1 MLWHSLDIIQNVRP
15 EIIDTPL
22 TIICM
27 MGQGAC
33 SMPYFLLRQPVLLV
47 WMDETMQPAVCWMGM
62 TTNHWCSVDAHIW
75 AHLGDI
81 LIVIGCSTIVQKLLT
96 VFIGSQ
102 YTGFM
107 YYPLN
112 PRSSRHL
119 SSWATTIH
127 IISIMNDVAAVRFN
141 AIGRRFMA

>member
-1 MLWHSLDIIQNVRP
+1 MLCHSLDIIQDVRP
-15 EIIDTPL
+15 EIFDTPL
-22 TIICM
+22 TLICM
-27 MGQGAC
+27 TAKGAC

-47 WMDETMQPAVCWMGM
+47 WMDATMQPAVCWMGM
-62 TTNHWCSVDAHIW
+62 TTNHWRSVDAHIW
-75 AHLGDI
+75 AHLRDI

-119 SSWATTIH
+119 SFWATTIH